1 MNYRTCTSLL
11 EIKPADPRPVP
22 TALHAHRT
30 TSTTRTEH
38 DTGPR
43 DRHQLVLSVRHA
55 HHVCDEQPPYRAAD
69 LATRRSVLT
78 IRGARAGRSEQYALV
93 TSAGVDKAA

>member
-38 DTGPR
+38 DTVHETDTNWCYLYDTPTTSAMSNRRTELPISRLG
-43 DRHQLVLSVRHA
+43 VLS
-55 HHVCDEQPPYRAAD
+55 
-69 LATRRSVLT
+69 
-78 IRGARAGRSEQYALV
+78 
-93 TSAGVDKAA
+93 